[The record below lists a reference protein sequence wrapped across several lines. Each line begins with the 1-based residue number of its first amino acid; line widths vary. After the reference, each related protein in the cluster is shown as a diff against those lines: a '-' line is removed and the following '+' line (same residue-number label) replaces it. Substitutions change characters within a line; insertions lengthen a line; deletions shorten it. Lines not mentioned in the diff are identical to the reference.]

1 MPQAPNACL
10 QAPCM
15 DPMALLILFCVRPY
29 LVVSKPPKTRL
40 QSCSNTCKMRTW
52 KWREPGKQRPGIGV
66 PTVSRPPLTP
76 LSLGESLCFDTAPA
90 VSGASLGT
98 GSITALPCTPGK
110 LHSRPFSWA
119 RFPPALSSGVSLPV
133 ERAER
138 QEEEK
143 GTWGWLVRGPERRL
157 LGRRGEG
164 RGADGLGQPIPTP
177 PPAQC
182 RDRTGGGVGGGHK
195 GGGTVSR
202 CPSVSQE
209 HGELQKL
216 TTRSKVLLRAPLSSI
231 DQDLKCDASSE
242 ECSVISGGAHAVAR
256 EASSGAGGLKRRAI
270 KETTGSEL

>member
-1 MPQAPNACL
+1 MPQVPNACL

-157 LGRRGEG
+157 LGRRGEAEVPMASDNRSPPLLQLSAG
-164 RGADGLGQPIPTP
+164 IERGVGW
-177 PPAQC
+177 
-182 RDRTGGGVGGGHK
+182 GGGRTQGRRDCLEMPLRFSRAWRAAKTDHK
-195 GGGTVSR
+195 EQGLAPGTTVKYR
-202 CPSVSQE
+202 PRPE
-209 HGELQKL
+209 M
-216 TTRSKVLLRAPLSSI
+216 
-231 DQDLKCDASSE
+231 
-242 ECSVISGGAHAVAR
+242 
-256 EASSGAGGLKRRAI
+256 
-270 KETTGSEL
+270 